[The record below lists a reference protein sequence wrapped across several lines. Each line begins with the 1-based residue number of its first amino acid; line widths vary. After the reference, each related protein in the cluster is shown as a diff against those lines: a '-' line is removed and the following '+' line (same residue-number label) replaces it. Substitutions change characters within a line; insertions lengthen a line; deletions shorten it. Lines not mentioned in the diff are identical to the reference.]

1 MPFLMYNYI
10 GIMVF
15 YKMCLHENHMYVF
28 FNIVLGGIYMKRSYS
43 ISRRLFA
50 LLMVFALAIVPCATQ
65 AAKKP
70 VLSKKKISV
79 KVGETYTL
87 KIKNSV

>member
-1 MPFLMYNYI
+1 
-10 GIMVF
+10 
-15 YKMCLHENHMYVF
+15 
-28 FNIVLGGIYMKRSYS
+28 MKRSYS